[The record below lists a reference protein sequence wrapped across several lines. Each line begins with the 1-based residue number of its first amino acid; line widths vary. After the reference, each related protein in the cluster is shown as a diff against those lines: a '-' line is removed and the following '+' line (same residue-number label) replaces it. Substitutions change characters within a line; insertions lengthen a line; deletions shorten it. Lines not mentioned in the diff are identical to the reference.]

1 MGYIGDRYADAVAEV
16 DTLPGESEHEKL
28 PKASG
33 DPLAEETGLHEAA
46 PRSVPVEL

>member
-1 MGYIGDRYADAVAEV
+1 MALILYSNVPP
-16 DTLPGESEHEKL
+16 PGESEHEKL

-33 DPLAEETGLHEAA
+33 DPLLEETGLHEAA